1 MDKKTALS
9 KGVRTFVFLLA
20 GSAAGWAAI
29 DLANDFKTGATI
41 IGLSVIA
48 ALIGGI
54 AAGLLS
60 FTPLTGTN
68 AITRAIATFLQG
80 VGSWF
85 ATAVVTDFAVSTL
98 IDFGKGFWRAAVG
111 AALAAVIAFIQNSVE
126 NSSATARDAT
136 KNTSA
141 EDIA

>member
-20 GSAAGWAAI
+20 GSAAGWATI
-29 DLANDFKTGATI
+29 DLTSDFKTGATI
-41 IGLSVIA
+41 ITLSVVA

-54 AAGLLS
+54 AAALLS

-68 AITRAIATFLQG
+68 AITRAFYTFLQG

-85 ATAVVTDFAVSTL
+85 ATAVVTDLAVSTL
-98 IDFGKGFWRAAVG
+98 TDFGKGFYRAVVG
-111 AALAAVIAFIQNSVE
+111 SLLAAVIALVQNSVE
-126 NSSATARDAT
+126 NSSATAKDAT
-136 KNTSA
+136 PNKRK